1 MVKNSPASAGD
12 VSEGALIL
20 GWEHPL
26 EKEATHSGIL
36 AWRIPWTEEPGG
48 LQSMGLQSRTQRKRL
63 STRAHT
69 HTHFCLVTL
78 SLRLSLIT
86 LFKIATPAS
95 ALPTL
100 LLQSTVC
107 KQCILFFCGVS
118 SVYHWDIKSMMPDIF

>member
-1 MVKNSPASAGD
+1 MVKNPPASARD
-12 VSEGALIL
+12 VSRGALIPWS
-20 GWEHPL
+20 GTSPGEGSNPL
-26 EKEATHSGIL
+26 RYSCLE
-36 AWRIPWTEEPGG
+36 WTEEPGG
-48 LQSMGLQSRTQRKRL
+48 LQSMGLQSRTQWKRL
-63 STRAHT
+63 STCAHT

-100 LLQSTVC
+100 LLLQSTVC